1 MKQKA
6 SLRIRSLARVQW
18 RCVRDETQMCLPVS
32 VVERLLGAEEVE
44 QLLNVAEARHED
56 QHGALHTAVLW

>member
-1 MKQKA
+1 
-6 SLRIRSLARVQW
+6 
-18 RCVRDETQMCLPVS
+18 MCLPVS
-32 VVERLLGAEEVE
+32 VVEWLFGAEEVE